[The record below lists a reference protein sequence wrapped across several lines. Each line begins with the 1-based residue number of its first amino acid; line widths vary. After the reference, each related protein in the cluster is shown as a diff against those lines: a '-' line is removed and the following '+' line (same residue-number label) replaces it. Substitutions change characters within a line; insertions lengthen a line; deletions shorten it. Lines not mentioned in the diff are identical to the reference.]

1 MNATAAAKPLRVV
14 IVDDTPDLRDLL
26 RMALESGGFDV
37 VAEAGDGAEAIEVAR
52 VHLPDVILLDLAMP
66 VMDGLE
72 ALPTLREL
80 CPDAKIVVLSGF
92 GAAQMTR
99 RAMAAGA
106 DGYLQKG
113 VPLRT
118 ILDYVRD
125 VTTDDVPHTPRALTV
140 VPDEPPQRVEQ
151 ASPPPPAES
160 ARLAPFGIL
169 EVADEPMYRVVSA
182 NEAAI
187 ELLGRPCRPGTP
199 LYATAPALASLLA
212 VHGGGGTETME
223 VDLLDHRL
231 TAVLRRS
238 GESLFLY
245 LALVDESQDPLHQRT
260 ATTAHELRAPA
271 AVIAGLVDVVVSGGE
286 QMDEAERRRLLDAIA
301 HQAELLDA
309 VAGDLLT
316 EAEARHGN
324 LPIETVDVA
333 PAEILRSQSDDLE
346 SVSVEVED
354 PRMVVADP
362 RRLEQMVHNLVGN
375 ARKYGRAPYALRVRT
390 APDPAYVC
398 IDVSD
403 RGPGVPESF
412 RPRLFDEYTRADGI
426 TAEGVGLGLYVV
438 RVLAEAQGGS
448 VDYADTP
455 AGGATFT
462 ITLPAADT
470 QA

>member
-52 VHLPDVILLDLAMP
+52 AHVPDVILLDLAMP

-92 GAAQMTR
+92 GATQMTR

-125 VTTDDVPHTPRALTV
+125 VTTDDVPHAPRALTV
-140 VPDEPPQRVEQ
+140 VPDEPPQRLEQ
-151 ASPPPPAES
+151 TSPPPPAES
-160 ARLAPFGIL
+160 ARLAPFGIVQ
-169 EVADEPMYRVVSA
+169 VADEPMYRVISA
-182 NEAAI
+182 NEAAS

-212 VHGGGGTETME
+212 VHGGNGTETFE
-223 VDLLDHRL
+223 VDQLDRRL
-231 TAVLRRS
+231 TAMLRRS

-245 LALVDESQDPLHQRT
+245 LEPVDESHDAVRRQM
-260 ATTAHELRAPA
+260 ATTAHELRSPA
-271 AVIAGLVDVVVSGGE
+271 TVITDIVDAIVQGGD

-301 HQAELLDA
+301 HQAGLLDT

-316 EAEARHGN
+316 QAQAQHGN
-324 LPIETVDVA
+324 LRIETTDVD
-333 PAEILRSQSDDLE
+333 PAEILRTQSRELE
-346 SVSVEVED
+346 SVTVDIED
-354 PRMVVADP
+354 TRPVVADP
-362 RRLEQMVHNLVGN
+362 RRLEQMLRNLLSN
-375 ARKYGRAPYALRVRT
+375 ARKYGRAPYTLRVRT

-412 RPRLFDEYTRADGI
+412 RSQLFGEYTRAEG
-426 TAEGVGLGLYVV
+426 TTVEGVGLGLYVV

-448 VDYADTP
+448 VDHADGP
-455 AGGATFT
+455 DGGATFT
-462 ITLPAADT
+462 LTMPAAE
-470 QA
+470 A